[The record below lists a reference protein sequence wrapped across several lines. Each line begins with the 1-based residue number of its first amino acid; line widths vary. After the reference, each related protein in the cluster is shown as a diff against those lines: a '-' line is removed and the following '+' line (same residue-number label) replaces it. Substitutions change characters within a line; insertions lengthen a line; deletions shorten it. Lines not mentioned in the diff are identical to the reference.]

1 MDVFAKP
8 SDFMA
13 SSAFPLV
20 EGYKNHDE
28 DFAPIEEIKWKSLQ
42 LPSFKSFAEFTT

>member
-1 MDVFAKP
+1 MDVFSKP

-20 EGYKNHDE
+20 DQTKNHDD
-28 DFAPIEEIKWKSLQ
+28 DFAPIVEIKWKSLQ
-42 LPSFKSFAEFTT
+42 FPSFKSLAEFTT